1 MKSTLPLAALLLCS
15 AAVRAEIVVTD
26 PITEANTLQST
37 IQNIKAA
44 ADRVTIIN
52 NQLTAILHLKQT
64 VEAVAHGDV
73 AALNNLAPE
82 LGALGITMPM
92 GSDVS
97 GLVSS
102 ITGLAAAGGGVVAA
116 TNTTGMLTQQLLH
129 QDQYYTPSAQDMAAR
144 LLNQMSQSAAAQKAV
159 AQVALDANTQRLQ
172 QLNAL
177 RTGIGASKD
186 VTAAAQATAR
196 LSGEQATAQAQTNQL
211 LALMM
216 LRDAQRDTVA
226 AQQQQMARC
235 ASDQFILAAKASIDA
250 AQAGAVNL
258 IGPTVSAVNCG
269 PPTPTAPITAVSA
282 VIPDG
287 ISIGGAG
294 ISGAGDGPTAL
305 GTMLATPWGQA
316 AADNATALG
325 VNPAALAATCVLES
339 NCQANPGGS
348 GTISG
353 AFQMT
358 NGTFQQTVAEVAASD
373 PALAAQITAKNDPA
387 SQSIAAAQYLLDGAH
402 SLINAGITQPT
413 ALDVRGFYQFGPANG
428 PYLAGAPDNQ
438 LMVATLTGLSPATLA
453 ANNITSNTTV
463 GQWRATVTS
472 KIGSAASQPVL
483 LGSPT

>member
-1 MKSTLPLAALLLCS
+1 MKYAIPFAALLLCTTT
-15 AAVRAEIVVTD
+15 ARAEVVVTD

-116 TNTTGMLTQQLLH
+116 TNTTGLLTQQLLH

-144 LLNQMSQSAAAQKAV
+144 LLNQMAQSAAAQKAV
-159 AQVALDANTQRLQ
+159 AQTALDANTQRLQ
-172 QLNAL
+172 QLNTL
-177 RTGIGASKD
+177 RTGLGANKD

-235 ASDQFILAAKASIDA
+235 ASDQFILAAKASIEA
-250 AQAGAVNL
+250 ANAGAVNL

-269 PPTPTAPITAVSA
+269 PPTTAVVTQISA
-282 VIPDG
+282 TDSAGTLV
-287 ISIGGAG
+287 SGGLAPVPV
-294 ISGAGDGPTAL
+294 STDSTAL
-305 GTMLATPWGQA
+305 GTMLATSWGQTA
-316 AADNATALG
+316 ANNATALG
-325 VNPAALAATCVLES
+325 VNPTALAATCVLES
-339 NCQANPGGS
+339 NCQANPGGT

-353 AFQMT
+353 AFQMS
-358 NGTFQQTVAEVAASD
+358 NGTYAQTVSEVSASN
-373 PALAAQITAKNDPA
+373 PTLATQITTKNDPA
-387 SQSIAAAQYLLDGAH
+387 SQSIAASQYLLDGAH
-402 SLINAGITQPT
+402 SLQAAGIVQPT

-453 ANNITSNTTV
+453 ANNITNNTTV